1 MSNLFRWFCI
11 VLGVVLMMTAT
22 GCKSSK
28 SATTT
33 TYPIHIQQG
42 DSANVLVSNFNQV
55 ITDYK
60 DWNDVV
66 VPIKLSLIEP
76 KQLSVGGRV
85 TMEKDKSIYISIRVL
100 GFEAANVYVNNDSI
114 YASYK
119 LDKIYLAEDLR
130 KVLGS
135 FPATIS
141 DLQSMLIGRAFVLG
155 KGAIDVSMYREF
167 LLSIDNDYWQ
177 IAPNS
182 IGDVDYKFIYKCI
195 DNNIS
200 TLEVDVAKE
209 NRVNCIY
216 GSSVST
222 PIGNVPNSATIS
234 TQVKNIPLCAK
245 IAWELNNA
253 KWNSGATHKWKTPK
267 GYRRIDVANLLKN
280 TNP

>member
-1 MSNLFRWFCI
+1 MNNLFRWFCI
-11 VLGVVLMMTAT
+11 TLGVVLMMIAT

-28 SATTT
+28 STTAT

-85 TMEKDKSIYISIRVL
+85 TMQKDQSIYISIRVL

-119 LDKIYLAEDLR
+119 LDKIYIAEDLR

-155 KGAIDVSMYREF
+155 KGAIDMSMHSDF

-177 IAPNS
+177 ITPNS
-182 IGDVDYKFIYKCI
+182 IGDIGYKFLYKCI
-195 DNNIS
+195 DNAIT

-209 NRVNCIY
+209 NLANCIY

>member
-1 MSNLFRWFCI
+1 MNNLFRWFCI
-11 VLGVVLMMTAT
+11 TLGVVLMMIAT

-28 SATTT
+28 STTAT

-85 TMEKDKSIYISIRVL
+85 TMQKDQSIYISIRVL

-119 LDKIYLAEDLR
+119 LDKIYIAEDLN
-130 KVLGS
+130 KILGS

-141 DLQSMLIGRAFVLG
+141 DLQSMLLGRAFVLG

-182 IGDVDYKFIYKCI
+182 IGDVDYKFLYK
-195 DNNIS
+195 
-200 TLEVDVAKE
+200 
-209 NRVNCIY
+209 
-216 GSSVST
+216 
-222 PIGNVPNSATIS
+222 
-234 TQVKNIPLCAK
+234 
-245 IAWELNNA
+245 
-253 KWNSGATHKWKTPK
+253 
-267 GYRRIDVANLLKN
+267 
-280 TNP
+280 